1 MDKIRAGIIGCGGM
15 GTHHVKTLSEHGAF
29 EFVAGCDVNPEAL
42 KNLPRGVPGYP
53 NAEEML
59 DRHEFDLVC
68 IIVPNHLYEPM
79 VKLACARGA
88 SVFCEKPFGHSLA
101 SCRAMV
107 AALQAANQR
116 GWVGGQRKYLEP
128 FRAAR
133 DILAGQAL
141 EFVNVL
147 FTYWW
152 GPAYGAIGWRGERAK
167 SGGVAV
173 IDSGWHVLDT
183 LSWFLGDP
191 ASVFAQL
198 SYLASRPDIDDKA
211 AVQLRYPS
219 GAIASVVISYT
230 MPRSVLDLAFVAGRR
245 SFYLSYD
252 GLVGFE
258 DGRET
263 MRVAK
268 EEGDASFPAMYDELA
283 AAYRGAPSPY
293 LTDMLRAERIMQVV
307 SACYE
312 SDRTGKIVRLGE

>member
-1 MDKIRAGIIGCGGM
+1 MDKIRAGVIGCGGM
-15 GTHHVKTLSEHGAF
+15 GTHHVKTLSEHESF
-29 EFVAGCDVNPEAL
+29 DLIAGCDINPEAL
-42 KNLPRGVPGYP
+42 KNLPNGVPGYAS
-53 NAEEML
+53 AEEML
-59 DRHEFDLVC
+59 AKHKLDLVS

-79 VKLACARGA
+79 VKLASAHGA
-88 SVFCEKPFGHSLA
+88 SVFCEKPFGHNLA
-101 SCRAMV
+101 SCRAMI

-116 GWVGGQRKYLEP
+116 GWVGGQRKYLRQ

-133 DILAGQAL
+133 DIVAGRTL
-141 EFVNVL
+141 DFVNVL

-183 LSWFLGDP
+183 LSWLVGDP
-191 ASVFAQL
+191 TSVFAQL
-198 SYLASRPDIDDKA
+198 TYLPGRPDIDDKA

-219 GAIASVVISYT
+219 GAIGSVVISYT
-230 MPRSVLDLAFVAGRR
+230 MPKSVLDMAFVAGRR
-245 SFYLSYD
+245 SYYLGYD

-258 DGRET
+258 DGREIL
-263 MRVAK
+263 RVAK
-268 EEGDASFPAMYDELA
+268 EEGDASFPAMYGELA

-307 SACYE
+307 AACYE
-312 SDRTGKIVRLGE
+312 SDRTGRTVRV